1 MRQKRKRFLGILL
14 SLALVLGL
22 MPGMSLTAYADD
34 TPPYAQYKNTT
45 TEITFDGK
53 SWYLINYDDTTVTL
67 LAKECV
73 ASSKYNESGS
83 FVEYSSNPTVKTAID
98 NWYKTNITAD
108 AKKAVS
114 GGAMFLLTKEEA
126 NAITNAEVRKDA
138 TAATSAWWLCSQGLN
153 AYDAACV
160 YAGSGY
166 VSGDG
171 LGVNL
176 SLGVRPALTLNLS
189 SVIFSSESN
198 TFSLKQTIAA
208 ENVTVTY
215 GDTDKKVSA
224 SVTKPA
230 TSGGAISYTV
240 KTGSEDFIAVDST
253 TGALTIKKVP
263 SDGRAY
269 VIVTAAE
276 SGNYG
281 KTTKECY
288 SDDQ

>member
-1 MRQKRKRFLGILL
+1 M
-14 SLALVLGL
+14 
-22 MPGMSLTAYADD
+22 
-34 TPPYAQYKNTT
+34 
-45 TEITFDGK
+45 K
-53 SWYLINYDDTTVTL
+53 SV
-67 LAKECV
+67 V
-73 ASSKYNESGS
+73 
-83 FVEYSSNPTVKTAID
+83 D
-98 NWYKTNITAD
+98 NWYTGNIKAD

-126 NAITNAEVRKDA
+126 KAITNAEVRKDA
-138 TAATSAWWLCSQGLN
+138 TAKNNGWWLCSQGLIDTCA
-153 AYDAACV
+153 AYV
-160 YAGSGY
+160 IG
-166 VSGDG
+166 VSGDVDKDG
-171 LGVNL
+171 YDVRYTF
-176 SLGVRPALTLNLS
+176 GVRPALKLNLS

-281 KTTKECY
+281 KTTKEVTVTINKANAAPATVTANNCTY
-288 SDDQ
+288 DGAEKGS